1 MNKLKS
7 TILTLTAI
15 LGLGIIAPAIP
26 AINHPVTAQASAKVV
41 TVKIK
46 YWANAD
52 VEVGMESWLYAT
64 FSNKIAKAIIVKA
77 DVAYNNTYAKTKS
90 PRAALIAMMA
100 TIKHYTGVKFKIIR
114 NDYVNGSNAID
125 RSKAKAALKN
135 TATAAQVSAAVAPE
149 VNQAVRNFKVKQ
161 AAYAYKVSKLT
172 STKTKSN
179 QAVTVM
185 GTVAVHN
192 RANAKK
198 SHAKWAR
205 ITTYKG
211 YKFVRLSQQGTFK
224 ATIKAPK
231 AKKTWARAGYYTKK
245 MKRGQVVKKNGK
257 IVYIFHLLSGQ
268 KKVTVQPYK
277 A

>member
-1 MNKLKS
+1 MNKFKFTIATLT
-7 TILTLTAI
+7 TIL
-15 LGLGIIAPAIP
+15 GFGIITPTVPASDH
-26 AINHPVTAQASAKVV
+26 AVTAQASAKIA

-52 VEVGMESWLYAT
+52 VEDGMVSWLYAT
-64 FSNKIAKAIIVKA
+64 FSNKVAKAITVKA
-77 DVAYNNTYAKTKS
+77 NVAYNNTYAKTKS

-100 TIKHYTGVKFKIIR
+100 IVKRYTGVKFKIIR
-114 NDYVNGSNAID
+114 NDYVNGSNAIN
-125 RSKAKAALKN
+125 RSKSKAALKN
-135 TATAAQVSAAVAPE
+135 AATATQVSTAVAPE
-149 VNQAVRNFKVKQ
+149 VNQAVNGFKVKQ

-172 STKTKSN
+172 STKIKSN
-179 QAVTVM
+179 QAVKVM
-185 GTVAVHN
+185 GTVTVHN
-192 RANAKK
+192 RINAKK
-198 SHAKWAR
+198 HYAKWAR

-211 YKFVRLSQQGTFK
+211 YKFVRLSQHGTFK

-245 MKRGQVVKKNGK
+245 MKHGKVVKKNDK

-268 KKVTVQPYK
+268 KKVSVQPYK

>member
-1 MNKLKS
+1 MNKLKA
-7 TILTLTAI
+7 TTLTLIAI
-15 LGLGIIAPAIP
+15 LGFGIIAPAIP
-26 AINHPVTAQASAKVV
+26 AINHPVTAQASTKVV

-46 YWANAD
+46 HWANAD
-52 VEVGMESWLYAT
+52 VEVGMEAWLYAT
-64 FSNKIAKAIIVKA
+64 FSNKVAKAIIVKA

-100 TIKHYTGVKFKIIR
+100 TVKRYTGVKFKIIR

-125 RSKAKAALKN
+125 RSKSKAALKN
-135 TATAAQVSAAVAPE
+135 AATAAQVSAAVSPE
-149 VNQAVRNFKVKQ
+149 VNQAVKAFKVKQ

-179 QAVTVM
+179 QAVKVT
-185 GTVAVHN
+185 GTVAIHN
-192 RANAKK
+192 HANAKK
-198 SHAKWAR
+198 HHAKWAR

-211 YKFVRLSQQGTFK
+211 YKFVRLNQRGTFK

-245 MKRGQVVKKNGK
+245 TKHGKVVKKNGK

-268 KKVTVQPYK
+268 KKVTVQAYEG
-277 A
+277 